1 MKYSHHQQHYPQ
13 HDSQETPVNLS
24 HSPTLHQVRRQQ
36 HSTCEVQTQ
45 SCSPPTHAPPGTQ
58 LLQSTLL
65 NNHHM
70 YYSVLIV
77 LSILQS
83 NQTLP
88 HHNAFICI
96 PLSIWFISCPEWIH
110 CFHIILHTILC
121 IQHLTTSITCSY
133 TCLYI
138 LYHICTTFCFY
149 CSISYSSTVYIWTVN
164 TVTSIV
170 YSHVMFIYTYGQHT
184 LHFS

>member
-1 MKYSHHQQHYPQ
+1 MFLLFVKYSHHQQHYPQ

-121 IQHLTTSITCSY
+121 ITHVCVNILLLALLVLT
-133 TCLYI
+133 LAYI
-138 LYHICTTFCFY
+138 YFT
-149 CSISYSSTVYIWTVN
+149 ISALPSVFTAQFPILLLFISELSTQLLV
-164 TVTSIV
+164 
-170 YSHVMFIYTYGQHT
+170 
-184 LHFS
+184 